1 MGKKHLIVID
11 PAVEKPAIESFNRIA
26 RIAKYPVTYYL
37 PALFGFGN
45 SLKLDRNTL
54 GIIVLGSAASVHDG
68 FEWQEAL
75 TNILIKSFEKKIPV
89 MGICYGHQHIAQIC
103 GGTVGPLWNNNKKQG
118 VRNVELI
125 KNSLYGNAINGPMI
139 FSHKE
144 GVTSIPRDF
153 EIIAKS
159 DMVAIDGFASSTR
172 PIWGFQTHIEATQA
186 FIDHHNIPI
195 ENIDNPCR
203 FGHTILDKFI
213 NSLL

>member
-1 MGKKHLIVID
+1 
-11 PAVEKPAIESFNRIA
+11 
-26 RIAKYPVTYYL
+26 
-37 PALFGFGN
+37 
-45 SLKLDRNTL
+45 
-54 GIIVLGSAASVHDG
+54 
-68 FEWQEAL
+68 
-75 TNILIKSFEKKIPV
+75 
-89 MGICYGHQHIAQIC
+89 
-103 GGTVGPLWNNNKKQG
+103 
-118 VRNVELI
+118 
-125 KNSLYGNAINGPMI
+125 MI

-159 DMVAIDGFASSTR
+159 DMVDIDGFASSTK

-195 ENIDNPCR
+195 EDMEKPCQ